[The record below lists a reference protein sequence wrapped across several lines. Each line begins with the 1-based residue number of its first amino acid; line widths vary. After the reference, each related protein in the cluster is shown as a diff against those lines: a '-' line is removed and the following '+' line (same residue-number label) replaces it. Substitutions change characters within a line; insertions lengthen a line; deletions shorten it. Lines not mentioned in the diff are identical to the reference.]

1 MGFSVV
7 FDKVVLLFSF
17 LYLWGGFFWR
27 GGGVVCGWL
36 WCGVA
41 VYPFVFY
48 TWLGIFSWSMSKRAV
63 LALGGNA
70 LIKRGQRGTI
80 YEQFAN
86 TRESCR
92 SIVAMIQDGWDVAVT
107 HGNGPQVGAIV
118 LQNQAARDLTPEM
131 PLGICVAESEGLI
144 GYMVQQC
151 LSNALARERLEKSV
165 ISIVTQVIVDAR
177 DPSLVH
183 PTKPIGPY
191 YTDVQAAVMQ
201 RDGVKMVKLARG
213 WRMVVPSP
221 DPLRIVEGSI
231 IRRLMDEG
239 IVVIASGGG
248 GMPVIEREDWG
259 LDGLEAVVDKDLA
272 AERLAEAVSAELLVI
287 LTDID
292 RVYLHFN
299 TPEQEPLSRLTL
311 SEVKELYAK
320 GEFPVGSMGP
330 KILSAIRFLEFGGR
344 RVVISNIES
353 GSSSLRGETGTTIVP

>member
-1 MGFSVV
+1 M
-7 FDKVVLLFSF
+7 
-17 LYLWGGFFWR
+17 
-27 GGGVVCGWL
+27 
-36 WCGVA
+36 A
-41 VYPFVFY
+41 
-48 TWLGIFSWSMSKRAV
+48 KRAV

-118 LQNQAARDLTPEM
+118 LQNQAAKELTPEM

-151 LSNALARERLEKSV
+151 LANALARARLEKSV
-165 ISIVTQVIVDAR
+165 ISIVTQVIVSPR

-191 YTDVQAAVMQ
+191 YSDEQARVMMG
-201 RDGVKMVKLARG
+201 DGVQMVKLRRG

-221 DPLRIVEGSI
+221 DPLRIVEGPI

-248 GMPVIEREDWG
+248 GMPVIERADWG

-292 RVYLHFN
+292 CVYRHFN
-299 TPEQEPLSRLTL
+299 TPQQEPLSRLSL
-311 SEVKELYAK
+311 AEVKVLYER

-330 KILSAIRFLEFGGR
+330 KVLSAIRFLEYGGK
-344 RVVISNIES
+344 RVVISNIE
-353 GSSSLRGETGTTIVP
+353 GGAAALRGETGTTITP